1 MKFIKQHLFVV
12 LNLCIIAS
20 FGQTKTIS
28 DKGKNEREDPSLHKV
43 MIIPFE
49 PRLYL
54 SEIDHNINA
63 ETKLTGKEIKYK
75 FRDGINEQLFKAFK
89 SAKYN
94 VVDLME
100 DTAKYRKDTEGIY
113 QYLTYE
119 YQKIPDQA
127 NYQPPKKEKEEK
139 KIEKGQL
146 NIETDLE
153 SRFMNAKMPNSKVF
167 PALNGKYKTDVFVFI
182 NELEIKA
189 SGNKSPSDLGGSGN
203 SNRRIVV
210 HYTVYT
216 KDYKEIN
223 SGTAETD
230 FEPSLNNPKKIID
243 KYFAKVATQ
252 IVERTT
258 KGLNPVTK

>member
-1 MKFIKQHLFVV
+1 MKKSVLFPLFV
-12 LNLCIIAS
+12 LTLIAFS
-20 FGQTKTIS
+20 AKAQDKTIS
-28 DKGKNEREDPSLHKV
+28 GKDKAENEIAGAHKV

-54 SEIDHNINA
+54 SEIDHHINA
-63 ETKLTGKEIKYK
+63 ETRLTAKEIKYK

-89 SAKYN
+89 NAKYN
-94 VVDLME
+94 AVDLME
-100 DTAKYRKDTEGIY
+100 DTTKYKKDTEGIY

-119 YQKIPDQA
+119 YQKIPDQD
-127 NYQPPKKEKEEK
+127 NYKPPVKEKQEK

-153 SRFMNAKMPNSKVF
+153 ARFMNAKVPNQKVF
-167 PALNGKYKTDVFVFI
+167 PALNGKYKTDVFVFV

-189 SGNKSPSDLGGSGN
+189 SGSKAPNELGEGS
-203 SNRRIVV
+203 SNRKIIV

-223 SGTAETD
+223 SGIAETD
-230 FEPSLNNPKKIID
+230 FEPSLNNPKKIVD
-243 KYFAKVATQ
+243 KYFAKIAGTIVA
-252 IVERTT
+252 RTT
-258 KGLNPVTK
+258 KALNPVK